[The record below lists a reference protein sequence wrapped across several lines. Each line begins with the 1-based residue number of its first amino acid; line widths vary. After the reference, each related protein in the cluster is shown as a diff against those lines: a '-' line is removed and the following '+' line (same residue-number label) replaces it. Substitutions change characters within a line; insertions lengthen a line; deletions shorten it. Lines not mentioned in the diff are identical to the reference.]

1 MWPLY
6 ESALALAL
14 ATAGMRVMAL
24 RARVRLLEGLA
35 VTDPLTGVFNR
46 RHLDQCL
53 VTAIER
59 RARCGEGASLLLIDV
74 DRFKQVND
82 TLGHPAG
89 DHVLRSIA
97 AIVRS
102 RARRVDALFR
112 AGGEEFA
119 LLLAGADLHDATKVS
134 EELRAAIERAPL
146 AEEDLTVSIGISD
159 LRASHTSEGWMQEA
173 DAALYLA
180 KRAGRNRVAT
190 RDGPVVTAAA

>member
-1 MWPLY
+1 MWPVY
-6 ESALALAL
+6 ESALLLAL
-14 ATAGMRVMAL
+14 ATAGMRLMVL

-35 VTDPLTGVFNR
+35 VTDPLTGAFNR

-59 RARCGEGASLLLIDV
+59 RARLGEGASLLLIDV

-119 LLLAGADLHDATKVS
+119 LLLAGADLHDATKVA

>member
-35 VTDPLTGVFNR
+35 VTDPLTGAFNR

-59 RARCGEGASLLLIDV
+59 RARLGEGASLLLIDV

-97 AIVRS
+97 AIVGS

-119 LLLAGADLHDATKVS
+119 LLLAGADLHDATKVA

-146 AEEDLTVSIGISD
+146 ADEELTVSIGISD
-159 LRASHTSEGWMQEA
+159 LRAAHTSEGWMQEA

>member
-1 MWPLY
+1 
-6 ESALALAL
+6 
-14 ATAGMRVMAL
+14 
-24 RARVRLLEGLA
+24 
-35 VTDPLTGVFNR
+35 
-46 RHLDQCL
+46 

-59 RARCGEGASLLLIDV
+59 RARLGEGASLLLIDV

-119 LLLAGADLHDATKVS
+119 LLLAGADLHDATKVA

>member
-35 VTDPLTGVFNR
+35 VTDPLTGAFNR

-119 LLLAGADLHDATKVS
+119 LLLAGADLHDATKVA

>member
-1 MWPLY
+1 MWPVY
-6 ESALALAL
+6 ESALLLAL
-14 ATAGMRVMAL
+14 ATAGMRLMVL

-119 LLLAGADLHDATKVS
+119 LLLAGADLHDATKVA

>member
-35 VTDPLTGVFNR
+35 VTDPLTGAFNR

-59 RARCGEGASLLLIDV
+59 RARLGEGASLLLIDV

-119 LLLAGADLHDATKVS
+119 LLLAGADLHDATKVA

>member
-1 MWPLY
+1 MWPVY
-6 ESALALAL
+6 ESALLLAL
-14 ATAGMRVMAL
+14 ATAGMRLMVL

-53 VTAIER
+53 VSAIER

-119 LLLAGADLHDATKVS
+119 LLLAGADLHDATKVA

>member
-119 LLLAGADLHDATKVS
+119 LLLAGADLHDATKVA